1 MKPVIWV
8 LLVLVVIVVVA
19 AIVWNGQRT
28 KRARLRER
36 FGPEYDRAV
45 ERTGSQRDAERELAD
60 VAERRDALDIKT
72 LSPAARQRWISEWD
86 LVQARFVDAPAEAVS
101 SADTLLTALMRERG
115 YPVDD
120 FEERAALVAADHPAV
135 VENYRAAHAAY
146 DRHRR
151 SGAVDTE
158 DLRQS
163 FIHYRALFD
172 NMVEPD
178 GEAEAPATRRGSL
191 DAERELARD
200 ERDRARIDLDRAEMD
215 GTEVE
220 R

>member
-1 MKPVIWV
+1 MNAIVWVI
-8 LLVLVVIVVVA
+8 LVLVVIAVIA
-19 AIVWNGQRT
+19 AVLWNSQRT

-36 FGPEYDRAV
+36 FGPEYDRAI

-60 VAERRDALDIKT
+60 VADRRDALDIKT
-72 LSPAARQRWISEWD
+72 LSPAARQRWVSEWD
-86 LVQARFVDAPAEAVS
+86 LVQARFVDAPAEAVA
-101 SADTLLTALMRERG
+101 SADSLLTALMRERG

-120 FEERAALVAADHPAV
+120 FDERAALVAADHPAV

-151 SGAVDTE
+151 SGALDTE

-163 FIHYRALFD
+163 FVHYRALFD

-178 GEAEAPATRRGSL
+178 GTGETAATRRGTV
-191 DAERELARD
+191 DADRAVARD
-200 ERDRARIDLDRAEMD
+200 ERDRERIDLDRAELD

>member
-1 MKPVIWV
+1 MKAIVWV
-8 LLVLVVIVVVA
+8 LLVLVVIAVVA
-19 AIVWNGQRT
+19 AIVWNSQRT
-28 KRARLRER
+28 KRARLRDR

-45 ERTGSQRDAERELAD
+45 ERTGSQRDAERELAG
-60 VAERRDALDIKT
+60 VAERRDALDIKE
-72 LSPAARQRWISEWD
+72 LSPAARQRWQQEWD
-86 LVQARFVDAPAEAVS
+86 LVQARFVDAPAEAVA
-101 SADTLLTALMRERG
+101 SADSLLTALMRERG
-115 YPVDD
+115 YPVED

-135 VENYRAAHAAY
+135 VENYRAAHTAY
-146 DRHRR
+146 DRHRQ

-163 FIHYRALFD
+163 FVHYRALFE

-178 GEAEAPATRRGSL
+178 APGDAATRRGAS
-191 DAERELARD
+191 DADREATLEGRERRQIE
-200 ERDRARIDLDRAEMD
+200 LDRAEMD